1 MPALPLRTALPIRLL
16 QIARPILG
24 QLMAPIAAKPQQ
36 NRDFQDFFVLALKNL
51 PGLRSPWQNGSCR
64 PEQKPKQ
71 RRLRRKV
78 MSLSKKLVGIVGAG
92 LLGLGMLS
100 GNSAKACDD
109 YREPAPCYRQVW
121 VTDYCTREVPYQVCV
136 TAYDHCGNPY
146 HVYRTAYRTVSYPVR
161 KLVTVSY

>member
-1 MPALPLRTALPIRLL
+1 
-16 QIARPILG
+16 
-24 QLMAPIAAKPQQ
+24 
-36 NRDFQDFFVLALKNL
+36 
-51 PGLRSPWQNGSCR
+51 
-64 PEQKPKQ
+64 
-71 RRLRRKV
+71 

-109 YREPAPCYRQVW
+109 YCEPATCYRQVW
-121 VTDYCTREVPYQVCV
+121 VTSYCTHEVPYQVCV

>member
-1 MPALPLRTALPIRLL
+1 
-16 QIARPILG
+16 
-24 QLMAPIAAKPQQ
+24 
-36 NRDFQDFFVLALKNL
+36 
-51 PGLRSPWQNGSCR
+51 
-64 PEQKPKQ
+64 
-71 RRLRRKV
+71 

-109 YREPAPCYRQVW
+109 YCEPAPCYRQVW
-121 VTDYCTREVPYQVCV
+121 VTSYCTQEVPYQVCV

>member
-1 MPALPLRTALPIRLL
+1 
-16 QIARPILG
+16 
-24 QLMAPIAAKPQQ
+24 
-36 NRDFQDFFVLALKNL
+36 
-51 PGLRSPWQNGSCR
+51 
-64 PEQKPKQ
+64 
-71 RRLRRKV
+71 

-109 YREPAPCYRQVW
+109 YCEPAPCYRQVW
-121 VTDYCTREVPYQVCV
+121 VTSYCTREVPYQVCA